1 MLSFIR
7 ALPFVGIAL
16 LGAYGAHS
24 FIVGQLNSTIEKQQ
38 MQIEQYVTQNTALQA
53 AAEIN
58 ESTIKSLEESNSR
71 QIEQITTLTVQSNEY
86 QRQAEEAM
94 AIFKDHNFTILA
106 RRKPNLIEDRA
117 NNATRAVFDSVEDDS
132 RDISQLDEVK
142 RNENKD
148 N

>member
-24 FIVGQLNSTIEKQQ
+24 FIVGQLNDTIDKQQ
-38 MQIEQYVTQNTALQA
+38 MQIEQ
-53 AAEIN
+53 
-58 ESTIKSLEESNSR
+58 
-71 QIEQITTLTVQSNEY
+71 ITSLTVQSNEY

-132 RDISQLDEVK
+132 RDISQLDKVK
-142 RNENKD
+142 RNESED